1 MKDETE
7 TNEVSCDFCGE
18 VASDTLFNSGDE
30 INFCESCEDNEVF
43 FVCPHTE
50 KAMLAEEGLMH
61 DGVMYSPEGYEHLFV
76 VCSWSGEQILRSESY
91 VLNRTTFHAETISRE
106 YFDDGM
112 VEECYSCGLQGHGD
126 NFGWCDYE
134 EASYC
139 ENCEPPRSGQNFW
152 TQGFRKMPTKNKP
165 KLTEVQNYVGI
176 EFEVEDVIEG
186 LRAEDV
192 PYVAVADGDGS
203 LDESGMEYKTHIYKG
218 SEVYEIIDDFFDKL
232 IQNRYSLDSGRC
244 GLHFHYDLADRTK
257 GYIKNIA
264 SAVADFNELVIG
276 GKGFNY
282 FRNMGREYAHP
293 AGQTQRQGLKNYELV
308 SKKMEFAEY
317 YREYRPSVPRYNFV
331 NFNRIARF
339 DNNDLGESQRR
350 IEIRMYYPTAFLDD
364 KFGVN
369 IPNWENRYYALRDDY
384 KNFIKFWDEMLRK
397 GAVKTLKL
405 SDNDGLFNFDKFSRQ
420 FSPQI
425 KNWLKSRE
433 TANYMPAEDMSPDY
447 NYHPEYRRDID

>member
-1 MKDETE
+1 M
-7 TNEVSCDFCGE
+7 
-18 VASDTLFNSGDE
+18 
-30 INFCESCEDNEVF
+30 
-43 FVCPHTE
+43 
-50 KAMLAEEGLMH
+50 
-61 DGVMYSPEGYEHLFV
+61 
-76 VCSWSGEQILRSESY
+76 
-91 VLNRTTFHAETISRE
+91 
-106 YFDDGM
+106 
-112 VEECYSCGLQGHGD
+112 
-126 NFGWCDYE
+126 
-134 EASYC
+134 
-139 ENCEPPRSGQNFW
+139 
-152 TQGFRKMPTKNKP
+152 
-165 KLTEVQNYVGI
+165 
-176 EFEVEDVIEG
+176 
-186 LRAEDV
+186 
-192 PYVAVADGDGS
+192 
-203 LDESGMEYKTHIYKG
+203 
-218 SEVYEIIDDFFDKL
+218 
-232 IQNRYSLDSGRC
+232 
-244 GLHFHYDLADRTK
+244 ADRKK

-405 SDNDGLFNFDKFSRQ
+405 SDNDGLFNLDKFSLQ

-433 TANYMPAEDMSPDY
+433 TANYMPSEDMSPDY

>member
-1 MKDETE
+1 MKDKTE

-30 INFCESCEDNEVF
+30 INFCESCEDDEVF

-61 DGVMYSPEGYEHLFV
+61 DGVMYSPEGYNYLFV
-76 VCSWSGEQILRSESY
+76 VCSWSGDKILRSESY
-91 VLNRTTFHAETISRE
+91 TINRGGWNAETIRRD
-106 YFDDGM
+106 YYDDGI
-112 VEECYSCGLQGHGD
+112 VSNCYNCGTQGHSD
-126 NFGWCDYE
+126 NFGWDEYSE
-134 EASYC
+134 ESYC
-139 ENCEPPRSGQNFW
+139 ENCEPPRGQNFW
-152 TQGFRKMPTKNKP
+152 AGSFKKMPTKDKP

-176 EFEVEDVIEG
+176 EFEVEDVHEG

-203 LDESGMEYKTHIYKG
+203 LDDSGMEYKTHIYKG
-218 SEVYEIIDDFFDKL
+218 SEVYAIIDDFFDKV
-232 IQNRYSLDSGRC
+232 IENGYSLDSGRC
-244 GLHFHYDLADRTK
+244 GLHFHYDLADRKK

-339 DNNDLGESQRR
+339 DNNNLGESQRR

-364 KFGVN
+364 KFGIN
-369 IPNWENRYYALRDDY
+369 IPSWKNRYYALRDDY

-405 SDNDGLFNFDKFSRQ
+405 SDNDGLFNLDKFSRQ

-447 NYHPEYRRDID
+447 NYHPEYRRNTD

>member
-50 KAMLAEEGLMH
+50 KALLAEEGIEH
-61 DGVMYSPEGYEHLFV
+61 AGVLYSPEGYEHLFV

-91 VLNRTTFHAETISRE
+91 TLNRHSFHSETINRE

-112 VEECYSCGLQGHGD
+112 VEECYSCGHQGHGD

-152 TQGFRKMPTKNKP
+152 TQGFQKMPTKNKP

-176 EFEVEDVIEG
+176 EFEVEDVFEG
-186 LRAEDV
+186 LRENDV
-192 PYVAVADGDGS
+192 PYIACADGDGS

-218 SEVYEIIDDFFDKL
+218 SEVYEIIDDFFEKL
-232 IQNRYSLDSGRC
+232 IENKYSLDSGRC

-264 SAVADFNELVIG
+264 SAIADFNELVIG

-282 FRNMGREYAHP
+282 FRNMGREYASP
-293 AGQTQRQGLKNYELV
+293 AGQTQRDGLKNYELV
-308 SKKMEFAEY
+308 SKNMEFAEY

-339 DNNDLGESQRR
+339 GNNDLGESERR
-350 IEIRMYYPTAFLDD
+350 IEIRMYYPTAFLED
-364 KFGVN
+364 KFGIN
-369 IPNWENRYYALRDDY
+369 IPNWEN
-384 KNFIKFWDEMLRK
+384 
-397 GAVKTLKL
+397 
-405 SDNDGLFNFDKFSRQ
+405 
-420 FSPQI
+420 
-425 KNWLKSRE
+425 
-433 TANYMPAEDMSPDY
+433 
-447 NYHPEYRRDID
+447 